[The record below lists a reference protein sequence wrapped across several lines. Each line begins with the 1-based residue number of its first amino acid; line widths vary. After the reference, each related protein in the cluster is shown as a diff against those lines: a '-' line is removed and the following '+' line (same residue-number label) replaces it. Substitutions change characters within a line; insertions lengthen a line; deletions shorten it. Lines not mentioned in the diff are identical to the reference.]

1 MEILKI
7 CENCGETY
15 KPFSDKRNNQRFCCK
30 RCREKKWAQEN
41 RERLCANVRAYRAR
55 RYKNNGKWLDNG
67 KKAKENKEWMIEL
80 KSKPCVDCGNTFPIC
95 CMDFD
100 HKEGEIKKYNIGTMF
115 AHHYGR
121 ELILEELEKCELVCA
136 NCHRIRTQKRR
147 TGSGKH

>member
-80 KSKPCVDCGNTFPIC
+80 KSKPCVDCG
-95 CMDFD
+95 M
-100 HKEGEIKKYNIGTMF
+100 GQ
-115 AHHYGR
+115 R
-121 ELILEELEKCELVCA
+121 
-136 NCHRIRTQKRR
+136 RRR
-147 TGSGKH
+147 TIETVRKRKAGFNKPRRITTAST